1 MPTQPQPPII
11 SPTELPQPTMYDL
24 PSEDPEEPG
33 LPDEFHWLQPSL
45 LRHTIRLQDYP
56 KERIFTCSNLNIYY
70 DVNHTLWHKR
80 PDWFLVVDVPRLY
93 EGRDLRDSYVIWQE
107 KVNPVVVIELLSP
120 GTEKEDLGERADIE
134 EEDGENGQAIS
145 KANPPL
151 KAEIQPTKWEV
162 YEQILQVPYYLV
174 YSRRRDR
181 LRLFKL
187 EKGKYQEQALAPE
200 ELGFWLTD
208 LKIGIGI
215 WLGEYEG
222 INRRWLRWYD
232 ETGNWLP
239 TAAELVIHQ
248 ETQSARAEAQQAGVE
263 AEIRIEQIRIEVNQ
277 AKIEIERANS
287 EAQQERQKRQE
298 LFQKFSTLSPEQL
311 IALGINLG
319 DFQD

>member
-1 MPTQPQPPII
+1 MPIQPPSSTI
-11 SPTELPQPTMYDL
+11 SPTELPLQPLLPTMYDL

-33 LPDEFHWLQPSL
+33 LPDEFHSLQPPL
-45 LRHTIRLQDYP
+45 LSHTIRLQDYP
-56 KERIFTCSNLNIYY
+56 KERIFTGSDLNIYY

-80 PDWFLVVDVPRLY
+80 PDWFLVIDVPRLY

-120 GTEKEDLGERADIE
+120 GTEKEDLGERAERE
-134 EEDGENGQAIS
+134 EEEGENGQEIRRE
-145 KANPPL
+145 NLPQ
-151 KAEIQPTKWEV
+151 KAEIPPTKWEV
-162 YEQILQVPYYLV
+162 YEQILQIPYYLV

-187 EKGKYQEQALAPE
+187 EKGRYQEQALNPTQQ
-200 ELGFWLTD
+200 GFWLTD

-222 INRRWLRWYD
+222 INRPWLRWYD

-239 TAAELVIHQ
+239 TATELAHQ
-248 ETQSARAEAQQAGVE
+248 
-263 AEIRIEQIRIEVNQ
+263 AEIRIEQISIEVNQ
-277 AKIEIERANS
+277 AKIEIERAHS
-287 EAQQERQKRQE
+287 EVKQERQKRQE
-298 LFQKFSTLSPEQL
+298 LLQKLSTLSPEQL

-319 DFQD
+319 DFHDQ